1 MGREDV
7 GVCGVW
13 FARALRCL
21 VRRIVLCWL
30 PVDRLEL
37 AFDMAALVFG
47 TLDIIHYFSTL
58 RVY

>member
-1 MGREDV
+1 MRRV
-7 GVCGVW
+7 